1 MSKIEEKGLKK
12 SGVSRRD
19 FLKLSGTV
27 TVGLGIAGFT
37 NLLWTKDGHAA
48 IAVSGGYLLVDVK
61 KCQGCLTCMLTCA
74 LAHEGEASL
83 SKARLQVVQN
93 SFAAWPGDLTI
104 EQCRQCVDAPCVEIC
119 PVDALV
125 PNPDF
130 GNVRMVD
137 KDLCIGCGLCV
148 DACPYTPSRP
158 MVAEDATYDDD
169 DKASKCDLC
178 ADTPYWNQTGGPGGK
193 QACVEICPLGAISFT
208 TVVPEQTGDS
218 GYKVNLRDEGWA
230 NLGYSTDD

>member
-19 FLKLSGTV
+19 FLKISGTV
-27 TVGLGIAGFT
+27 TAGLGIAGFT
-37 NLLWTKDGHAA
+37 NLLWTKDGQAA
-48 IAVSGGYLLVDVK
+48 IEVSGGYLLVDVK
-61 KCQGCLTCMLTCA
+61 KCQGCLTCMMTCA
-74 LAHEGEASL
+74 IAHSGEASL
-83 SKARLQVVQN
+83 SSARLQIIQN
-93 SFAAWPGDLTI
+93 SFEQWPGDLTI
-104 EQCRQCVDAPCVEIC
+104 EQCRQCVEAPCVDIC

-148 DACPYTPSRP
+148 TACPYIPSRP
-158 MVAEDATYDDD
+158 MIYEDATYDD

-178 ADTPYWNQTGGPGGK
+178 ADTPHWNQAGGPSGK
-193 QACVEICPLGAISFT
+193 QACVEICPLGAIAFT
-208 TVVPEQTGDS
+208 TEVPEQTGDS

-230 NLGYSTDD
+230 NLGYSTED